1 MKEHLIKNAA
11 RLNTYEAVK
20 TELLEIARTNR
31 VLQSMPVAMEIGATP
46 NAKGKGGKK
55 GGKKGDGKN
64 SKGDSKGKG
73 KGTQQAPQNPNKD
86 KSCFYCGK
94 QGHLKSECR
103 KRISD
108 EKNAQG
114 KGSSKGK
121 PKAKAN
127 PGSGKPRPNAASPDD
142 EPEPLSAYPEETLIA
157 AASQQWHAG
166 DFGGHRGWKSLV
178 CKRV

>member
-1 MKEHLIKNAA
+1 M
-11 RLNTYEAVK
+11 
-20 TELLEIARTNR
+20 LEIARTNR

-127 PGSGKPRPNAASPDD
+127 PGSGKPRPNAANR
-142 EPEPLSAYPEETLIA
+142 SAPTL
-157 AASQQWHAG
+157 
-166 DFGGHRGWKSLV
+166 RRRSLQLPSTMARRRFWWTPGLEV
-178 CKRV
+178 TCL